1 MPEFRHLPT
10 SQLTFTMNSLWTR
23 VAKALGVILC
33 LLFLTACGDDSNITP
48 PQDQTTLQTKALQ
61 LKKQVVRLES
71 VIQSLQEGNTV
82 LRQQIDRLNQDARET
97 EASYQAKLEEA
108 ESHIAQLANRP
119 KKDKDAIRLLE
130 QKNKKLAGEAK
141 WLRSQRE
148 QMRKSLVMK
157 QIGGQTHELP
167 FTFATVSTIM
177 EDALTKNGYT
187 VLTTMQTDNKAVY
200 ITDRKTSLPPS
211 LELSGFR
218 NQYLA
223 MIEKGPADHT
233 TLWVRAEFEKIS
245 RNGNIYTAPQAE
257 RADIELRLIQEIHQ
271 TLLRGSAAHARNF

>member
-1 MPEFRHLPT
+1 MPAFRHLPA
-10 SQLTFTMNSLWTR
+10 SHPPFTMISLLTR

-33 LLFLTACGDDSNITP
+33 LLFLTACGDDSNSTH
-48 PQDQTTLQTKALQ
+48 PQDQTTLQTEALQ
-61 LKKQVVRLES
+61 SKKRVARLES

-97 EASYQAKLEEA
+97 KTSYEAKLQEA

-119 KKDKDAIRLLE
+119 KKDEDTIRSLE
-130 QKNKKLAGEAK
+130 KKNKKLTGDAK
-141 WLRSQRE
+141 WLRSQRDH
-148 QMRKSLVMK
+148 MRQSLVIQ

-167 FTFATVSTIM
+167 FKFSTVSTIM

-187 VLTTMQTDNKAVY
+187 ILSTMQTDQRAVY

-218 NQYLA
+218 NQYIA
-223 MIEKGPADHT
+223 VIEKGPADHT
-233 TLWVRAEFEKIS
+233 TLWVRAEFEKLS
-245 RNGNIYTAPQAE
+245 RNGNIYSAPQAE
-257 RADIELRLIQEIHQ
+257 LTDIELRLIQEIHQ
-271 TLLRGSAAHARNF
+271 TLVRGSAAHARNF